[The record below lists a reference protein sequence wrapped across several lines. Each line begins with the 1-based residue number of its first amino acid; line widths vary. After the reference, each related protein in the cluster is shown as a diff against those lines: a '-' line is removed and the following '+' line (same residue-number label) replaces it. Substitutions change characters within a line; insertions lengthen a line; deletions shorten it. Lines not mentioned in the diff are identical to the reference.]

1 MLKIIFFYLDWKIE
15 FLADNRLEA
24 FSDFKPLPCFY
35 YFFQMTSFFSCF
47 LIFSPPKAI
56 FFCYNMVAF
65 FDQLTAEL
73 STLISQKDTFKKS
86 ARKQPDT
93 IINLLY

>member
-1 MLKIIFFYLDWKIE
+1 MLAIINAENNFFLPRLKNE

-56 FFCYNMVAF
+56 FFAIIWWPSLTNL
-65 FDQLTAEL
+65 QL
-73 STLISQKDTFKKS
+73 
-86 ARKQPDT
+86 
-93 IINLLY
+93 NLVH